1 MLKVVV
7 VVAAMV
13 AAPTQRL
20 ATPVPSVRWLLS
32 HLVGLAL
39 AVMGIPTG

>member
-7 VVAAMV
+7 VAVIV
-13 AAPTQRL
+13 AAPARRL

-39 AVMGIPTG
+39 PVMGIPTG